1 MTLNRRSFACLLFA
15 GVAPLAAE
23 VRLPALIS
31 DHMLL
36 QQGVPVRIWGRA
48 EPGEAVSVGFAGQQ
62 ASTETDA
69 AGRWAVYLK
78 PLAAGGPHE
87 MTVAGR
93 SRIVIQDVLVGE
105 VWVGSGQSNMQW
117 TVGRSDNAEQEIA
130 RANYPEIRLFQAKM
144 LVADQPADDTE
155 GVWIRCSPEAV
166 KNFTAVGYFF
176 ARELHQKRRVP
187 VGLIQS
193 AWGGTPAQSWTSR
206 SALEAEPALKF
217 ILDDWRKV
225 LDNYPAAREK
235 YDRDLAAWKPAAAQA
250 KAEGRTPPAQPRPPQ
265 GPGHQNTPAGLYNA
279 MIAPLTPYAI
289 RGAIWYQGESNA
301 SKAHAFAYRR
311 LFRAMIEDWRR
322 AWGLGPFPF
331 QFVQLANFQS
341 NGWWPLLRESQ
352 VEALGL
358 RNTGMAV
365 TIDIGMSKDI
375 HPTNKQEVGRRLAL
389 AARAIAYGE
398 DVICSGPLYRQLT
411 SENGRLRVWFD
422 HAAGGLEARGGGPL
436 SGFLIAGEDG
446 RFVAAEAQIE
456 GETVVVSH
464 PEVKRPVAVRYAWSD
479 DPVTANLMNKA
490 GLPAS
495 PFRTDAAP
503 DAVAAP

>member
-1 MTLNRRSFACLLFA
+1 MTLNTRWFA
-15 GVAPLAAE
+15 GLLLAGVTPLAAE

-48 EPGEAVSVGFAGQQ
+48 EPGEAVRVAFAGQQ
-62 ASTETDA
+62 VGTEADA

-87 MTVAGR
+87 MTITGK
-93 SRIVIQDVLVGE
+93 SKIVVQDVLVGE

-130 RANYPEIRLFQAKM
+130 RANYPEIRLFQVKM
-144 LVADQPADDTE
+144 QVAEQPAEDTE
-155 GVWIRCSPEAV
+155 GAWSRCSPESV
-166 KNFTAVGYFF
+166 KNFSAVGYFF
-176 ARELHQKRRVP
+176 ARELHLKRRVP

-206 SALEAEPALKF
+206 PALEAEPALKF
-217 ILDDWRKV
+217 ILDDWQRV
-225 LDNYPAAREK
+225 IENYPAAKEK
-235 YDRDLAAWKPAAAQA
+235 YEQALAAWKAAAAQA
-250 KAEGRTPPAQPRPPQ
+250 KGEGRTPPAPPRPPQ

-279 MIAPLTPYAI
+279 MIAPLAPYAI

-301 SKAHAFAYRR
+301 SHPHAFAYRR
-311 LFRAMIEDWRR
+311 LFRVMIEDWRR
-322 AWGLGPFPF
+322 AWGLGAFPF
-331 QFVQLANFQS
+331 LFVQLANFQS

-365 TIDIGMSKDI
+365 TIDIGMSKNI

-389 AARAIAYGE
+389 AARAVAYGE
-398 DVICSGPLYRQLT
+398 DVIPSGPLYRQLT

-422 HAAGGLEARGGGPL
+422 YAAGGLEARGGEPL
-436 SGFLIAGEDG
+436 NGFLIAGEDG
-446 RFVAAEAQIE
+446 KFVAAEARIE
-456 GETVVVSH
+456 GDTVVVSS
-464 PEVKRPVAVRYAWSD
+464 PEVKRPVAVRYAWAD
-479 DPVTANLMNKA
+479 DPVTANLVNKA

-495 PFRTDAAP
+495 PFRTDGWPDPVAP
-503 DAVAAP
+503 

>member
-1 MTLNRRSFACLLFA
+1 MGAVTLITRCFVCLFLA
-15 GVAPLAAE
+15 LAAE

-48 EPGEAVSVGFAGQQ
+48 EPGEAVRVELVGQQ
-62 ASTETDA
+62 VGAVADA
-69 AGRWAVYLK
+69 AGRWAVYVK

-87 MTVAGR
+87 IIIAGR
-93 SRIVIQDVLVGE
+93 NKIVVRDVLVGE

-117 TVGRSDNAEQEIA
+117 PVSRTDNAEQEIA
-130 RANYPEIRLFQAKM
+130 RANYPEIRLFQVKM
-144 LVADQPADDTE
+144 AVADQPAEDTE
-155 GVWIRCSPEAV
+155 GAWEVCSPEAV
-166 KNFTAVGYFF
+166 KNFSAVGYYF
-176 ARELHQKRRVP
+176 AREVHLKRRVP

-206 SALEAEPALKF
+206 PALDAEPALKF
-217 ILDDWRKV
+217 VLEDWQKV
-225 LDNYPAAREK
+225 LENYPTAKQNYDQQLEEWKQAAG
-235 YDRDLAAWKPAAAQA
+235 QA
-250 KAEGRTPPAQPRPPQ
+250 KAAGTAPPAQPRPPQ
-265 GPGHQNTPAGLYNA
+265 GPGHQNTPSGLYNA
-279 MIAPLTPYAI
+279 MIAPLVPYAI

-301 SKAHAFAYRR
+301 SKPHAYPYRR
-311 LFRAMIEDWRR
+311 LFRTMIEDWRH

-331 QFVQLANFQS
+331 LFVQLANFQS

-358 RNTGMAV
+358 RHTGMAV

-389 AARAIAYGE
+389 AARAIAYRE
-398 DVICSGPLYRQLT
+398 DVIYSGPLFRQLT
-411 SENGRLRVWFD
+411 AENGRLRVWFD

-436 SGFLIAGEDG
+436 TGFLIAGEDG
-446 RFVAAEAQIE
+446 KFLPAEARIE
-456 GETVVVSH
+456 GETVVVST
-464 PEVKRPVAVRYAWSD
+464 PEVRRPVAVRYAWSD
-479 DPVTANLMNKA
+479 DPVSANLINQA

-503 DAVAAP
+503 DPVAAP